1 MRMDELSMVMVL
13 FLLIYIFTSVL
24 TFCVYADG
32 RVVDGDDVI
41 PINIY
46 IYTSTDLLRVC
57 GWTSCRW

>member
-24 TFCVYADG
+24 TFCVDTDG

-41 PINIY
+41 SINIY
-46 IYTSTDLLRVC
+46 IYLHQY
-57 GWTSCRW
+57 

>member
-13 FLLIYIFTSVL
+13 FLLIYILTSVL

-32 RVVDGDDVI
+32 RVVDGDGAI

-46 IYTSTDLLRVC
+46 IYISTDLLRVC
-57 GWTSCRW
+57 GWTRCRW